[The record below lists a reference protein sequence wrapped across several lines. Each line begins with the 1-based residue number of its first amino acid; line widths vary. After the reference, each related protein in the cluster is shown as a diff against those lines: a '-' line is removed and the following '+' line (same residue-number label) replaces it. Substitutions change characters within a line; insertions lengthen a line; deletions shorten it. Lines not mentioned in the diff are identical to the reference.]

1 MFSLLIFKWL
11 VIIPAVI
18 LGAQFIIWVVNM
30 IMMKLKKI
38 DFVMFS
44 GMWKKFNI
52 VAIISCILAV
62 IVFVLASVVPYMA
75 QERDRYLIAYYSKN
89 IVLLHDYIDEYAE
102 TARKQVEEYQKLQTE
117 MARIAT
123 ATQLQFWSKQQ
134 DEVGNALTDSIK
146 VFKDEI
152 RQNEIDINK
161 AEARIQRRPKNKF
174 FFGLD

>member
-1 MFSLLIFKWL
+1 M
-11 VIIPAVI
+11 
-18 LGAQFIIWVVNM
+18 
-30 IMMKLKKI
+30 
-38 DFVMFS
+38 
-44 GMWKKFNI
+44 
-52 VAIISCILAV
+52 
-62 IVFVLASVVPYMA
+62 
-75 QERDRYLIAYYSKN
+75 
-89 IVLLHDYIDEYAE
+89 DYIDEYAE

-134 DEVGNALTDSIK
+134 DEVGNALTDNIK
-146 VFKDEI
+146 MFKDEI